1 MTIDMENLVESI
13 MESLE
18 RIPDI
23 PLSDIPG
30 IDLLCDNIEFCTAKQ
45 AQSVAHQYGKE
56 GVASELYGTT
66 NWDFDFRR
74 HK

>member
-30 IDLLCDNIEFCTAKQ
+30 IDLYMDQLTTFMPNFASLSLAISFPVRV
-45 AQSVAHQYGKE
+45 SL
-56 GVASELYGTT
+56 GVGWRIS
-66 NWDFDFRR
+66 
-74 HK
+74 